1 MRRRRD
7 QHGGL
12 PIKLGPA
19 SNGEFVPPPA
29 SPVVREAIR
38 LSNDEAEVVARRL
51 GISRRRFLASLGGSA
66 LTLLVLDACASAE
79 RAT

>member
-12 PIKLGPA
+12 PIRLGPA

-29 SPVVREAIR
+29 SPIVREAIR
-38 LSNDEAEVVARRL
+38 RANQEAEVVARRL
-51 GISRRRFLASLGGSA
+51 GMSRRRFLASLGGSA
-66 LTLLVLDACASAE
+66 LTLLALEACA
-79 RAT
+79 